1 MGLTLLDFEL
11 MEGQTDATIPSL
23 VTHYEVSSNV
33 HKEEERAACLSILL
47 GPIGVEVLRE
57 VQVCLLQLRN
67 SSSCSRHSSS
77 KSLSVIFHESLWK
90 TSNTPKT
97 DKPKDCP

>member
-11 MEGQTDATIPSL
+11 MEGPTDATIPSL

-47 GPIGVEVLRE
+47 GTRGERVVDRSHWSGGTERSTGV
-57 VQVCLLQLRN
+57 
-67 SSSCSRHSSS
+67 SSA
-77 KSLSVIFHESLWK
+77 VTE
-90 TSNTPKT
+90 
-97 DKPKDCP
+97 